1 MMKKEI
7 HPKYYP
13 EAKVTC
19 ACGNTW
25 TTGSTKEEIRTEVCS
40 ACHPFF
46 TGEQQRLIDME
57 GQVDRFYKKLQA
69 RQEYVDEKK
78 KKETEKISPDRPI
91 EELELG
97 SRYEKALKEAGLQN
111 IGQLLEKMEGGES
124 AILDISGVG
133 RKTLIDMKKQLRKMG
148 YQLPEAVEEISV

>member
-1 MMKKEI
+1 MKKDI

-13 EAKVTC
+13 EAKVSC
-19 ACGNTW
+19 SCGNTW
-25 TTGSTKEEIRTEVCS
+25 TTGSTQEEIHTEVCS

-69 RQEYVDEKK
+69 RQDYVEKQK
-78 KKETEKISPDRPI
+78 KMESEKVSPDRSI

-97 SRYEKALKEAGLQN
+97 SRYQKALNKEG
-111 IGQLLEKMEGGES
+111 IEKVGELLEKMEGGES
-124 AILDISGVG
+124 AILDITGIG
-133 RKTLIDMKKQLRKMG
+133 RKTLIDMKKKLRKLG
-148 YQLPEAVEEISV
+148 YELPEAVEEITV

>member
-1 MMKKEI
+1 MKKEL

-40 ACHPFF
+40 SCHPFF

-69 RQEYVDEKK
+69 RQEYVEDKK
-78 KKETEKISPDRPI
+78 QKESSKTSPDRPI
-91 EELELG
+91 EELDLG
-97 SRYEKALKEAGLQN
+97 SRYDNALKEAGIEN
-111 IGQLLEKMEGGES
+111 VGQLLEKMEGGES
-124 AILDISGVG
+124 AILDIAGIG

-148 YQLPEAVEEISV
+148 YDLPEAVEEISV

>member
-1 MMKKEI
+1 MKDKI
-7 HPKYYP
+7 HPKYT
-13 EAKVTC
+13 ESVVTC
-19 ACGNTW
+19 SCGNSFRTR
-25 TTGSTKEEIRTEVCS
+25 STKKELKVEICS

-91 EELELG
+91 AELELG

>member
-1 MMKKEI
+1 MKKEI

-69 RQEYVDEKK
+69 RQEYVDDKK
-78 KKETEKISPDRPI
+78 KKETEKTSPDRPI

-97 SRYEKALKEAGLQN
+97 TRYDNALKEAGLMN

-148 YQLPEAVEEISV
+148 YKLPKAVEEISV

>member
-1 MMKKEI
+1 MKKDL

-13 EAKVTC
+13 EARVTC

-69 RQEYVDEKK
+69 RQEYVEDKK
-78 KKETEKISPDRPI
+78 QKESSKVSPDRPI

-97 SRYEKALKEAGLQN
+97 SRYDNALKEVGIEN
-111 IGQLLEKMEGGES
+111 VGQLLKKMEGGES
-124 AILDISGVG
+124 AILDIVGVG

-148 YQLPEAVEEISV
+148 YDLPEAVEEISV

>member
-1 MMKKEI
+1 MKKEI
-7 HPKYYP
+7 HPNYFP

-46 TGEQQRLIDME
+46 TGEQQRLIDIE

-69 RQEYVDEKK
+69 RQDYVEEKQK
-78 KKETEKISPDRPI
+78 KVSAKVSPDRPI
-91 EELELG
+91 AELELG
-97 SRYEKALKEAGLQN
+97 KRPTGAFIKAGLEN
-111 IGQLLEKMEGGES
+111 VGQILEKMEGGET
-124 AILDISGVG
+124 AILDLPGVG
-133 RKTLIDMKKQLRKMG
+133 RKTLIDLKKKLRQLG
-148 YQLPEAVEEISV
+148 YQIPAAAEEISV

>member
-1 MMKKEI
+1 MKKDI

-25 TTGSTKEEIRTEVCS
+25 TTGSTREEIRTEVCS
-40 ACHPFF
+40 SCHPFF

-69 RQEYVDEKK
+69 RQEFVEEKK
-78 KKETEKISPDRPI
+78 QKEASKTSPERPI

-97 SRYEKALKEAGLQN
+97 SRYDSALKEAGIEN
-111 IGQLLEKMEGGES
+111 VGQLLEKMEGGES
-124 AILDISGVG
+124 AILDISGIG

-148 YQLPEAVEEISV
+148 YDLPEAVEEISV

>member
-1 MMKKEI
+1 MKKDL

-69 RQEYVDEKK
+69 RQEYVEDKK
-78 KKETEKISPDRPI
+78 QKESSKVSPDRPI

-97 SRYEKALKEAGLQN
+97 SRYDNALKEVGIEN
-111 IGQLLEKMEGGES
+111 VGQLLKKMEGGES
-124 AILDISGVG
+124 AILDIVGVG

-148 YQLPEAVEEISV
+148 YDLPEAVEEISV

>member
-1 MMKKEI
+1 MKKEL

-69 RQEYVDEKK
+69 RQEYVEDKK
-78 KKETEKISPDRPI
+78 QKESSKTSPDRPI

-97 SRYEKALKEAGLQN
+97 SRYDNALKEAGIEN
-111 IGQLLEKMEGGES
+111 VGQLLEKMEGGES
-124 AILDISGVG
+124 AILDIAGIG

-148 YQLPEAVEEISV
+148 YDLPEAVEEISV

>member
-91 EELELG
+91 AELELG

>member
-1 MMKKEI
+1 MKKDLR
-7 HPKYYP
+7 PKYYP

-69 RQEYVDEKK
+69 RQEYVEDKK
-78 KKETEKISPDRPI
+78 QKESSKVSPDRPI

-97 SRYEKALKEAGLQN
+97 SRYDNALKEVGIEN
-111 IGQLLEKMEGGES
+111 VGQLLKKMEGGES
-124 AILDISGVG
+124 AILDIVGVG

-148 YQLPEAVEEISV
+148 YDLPEAVEEISV

>member
-1 MMKKEI
+1 MKKEI

-91 EELELG
+91 AELELG